1 MVRLCIEISGCLLPR
16 FVSRLLLVV
25 LSGAK
30 GGRGGERIMMS
41 IDITLLLAQ
50 AQARAR
56 RDAYAV
62 HCHLKYIVMVVYTP
76 TAIRA
81 FE

>member
-30 GGRGGERIMMS
+30 GGGERIMMS

>member
-1 MVRLCIEISGCLLPR
+1 
-16 FVSRLLLVV
+16 
-25 LSGAK
+25 
-30 GGRGGERIMMS
+30 MMS
-41 IDITLLLAQ
+41 IDITPLLAQ

-62 HCHLKYIVMVVYTP
+62 HCHLHKIVMVVYTP

>member
-1 MVRLCIEISGCLLPR
+1 
-16 FVSRLLLVV
+16 
-25 LSGAK
+25 
-30 GGRGGERIMMS
+30 MS
-41 IDITLLLAQ
+41 MIDITILLAQ
-50 AQARAR
+50 AQARAQ